1 MHPVDIAFPIMPVVL
16 QGDGVSL
23 HGLTCGPLEG
33 ELVVLLHGFPEHS
46 GSWCRYLSALAAH
59 GYRVVAPDQRGYGRS
74 SKPSRAMAYG
84 LDRLTADIVQL
95 ITDLGHQQAH
105 IVGHDWG
112 GAVAWWLAHTRGDVV
127 RTVSILNAP
136 HPYAMRRA
144 LRFGSLN
151 QMVRSW
157 YILFFQIPGLPELL
171 LARHEC
177 GTLRRSLLS
186 TSVPATFDDVY
197 LNELQAAWQQP
208 GALRGMVGWY
218 RAIFRAVP
226 EQPEKTRIDVPLL
239 LIWGERDHALGTELI
254 APSIQ
259 LTTRGRVER
268 FSDATHWVNHEKVME
283 VTRLLLE
290 QFTGRA
296 GVHPPKS

>member
-1 MHPVDIAFPIMPVVL
+1 MHPVEIAFPIVPVVL

-23 HGLTCGPLEG
+23 HGLTCGPPEG

-46 GSWCRYLSALAAH
+46 ASWRRYLPALAAR
-59 GYRVVAPDQRGYGRS
+59 GYRVVAPDQRGYGLS
-74 SKPSRAMAYG
+74 SKPSGVMAYG
-84 LDRLTADIVQL
+84 LDRLTADIVHVMA
-95 ITDLGHQQAH
+95 DLGYRQAH

-112 GAVAWWLAHTRGDVV
+112 GVVAWWLAHTRADAV
-127 RTVSILNAP
+127 RTASILNVP

-144 LRFGSLN
+144 LRFGSLS

-177 GTLRRSLLS
+177 GALRRSLLS
-186 TSVPATFDDVY
+186 TSMPGTFDEAFLD
-197 LNELQAAWQQP
+197 ELQATWQQP

-226 EQPEKTRIDVPLL
+226 EHQEKVRIDVPLL

-254 APSIQ
+254 APSMQ

-268 FSDATHWVNHEKVME
+268 FPDATHWVNHEKVVE

-290 QFTGRA
+290 QFTGQA
-296 GVHPPKS
+296 DVH